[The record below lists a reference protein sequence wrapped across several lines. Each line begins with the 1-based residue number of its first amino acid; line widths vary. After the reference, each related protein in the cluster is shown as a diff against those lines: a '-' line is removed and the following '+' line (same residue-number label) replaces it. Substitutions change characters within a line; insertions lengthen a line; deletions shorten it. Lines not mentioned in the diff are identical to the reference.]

1 MTNLRYLSRF
11 NRSFNG
17 AKINNSSL
25 TPVAQSERIKALDL
39 LRGLA
44 MFGVLWS
51 NLNDWY
57 GYVEPSNAFDNGLF
71 WIQNNLIESRF
82 YTLLCLLFGIGFGI
96 QLLRATDRGMD
107 IKNTYFTRSLTL
119 LVIGI
124 IHAYFIWNA
133 DILSMYALV
142 AFSLILFRKSST
154 RNILIAAILIWFLAP
169 EFVGRALRLV
179 GWNQPFTT
187 SILYSKSSD
196 WILGHGSWLQI
207 EAVRISSIVE
217 WMGRFAL
224 RFYGSILATF
234 LMGLWATKSGYM
246 MRVIEDPKTTRRLL
260 LISVIAAA
268 IGYLSYAYFASLW
281 PPLKIRPTGITDPY
295 FWYPR
300 QLVMRI
306 FDWSTEG
313 TAVAYAAIL
322 ILLLQKFRTSRLFNP
337 LAATGRMA
345 LTTYLTQSVVC
356 TLLFY
361 GYGLGWYDKVSF
373 TGKFVITIIL
383 FACQMVISSWW
394 LKRFRFGPVEWLWR
408 RLSYGRPLRMC
419 VDEKPIV

>member
-1 MTNLRYLSRF
+1 MNNQYL
-11 NRSFNG
+11 
-17 AKINNSSL
+17 A
-25 TPVAQSERIKALDL
+25 PVEANERINSLDL

-57 GYVEPSNAFDNGLF
+57 GYAEPTSALDHGLF

-96 QLLRATDRGMD
+96 QLLRATDKGVD
-107 IKNTYFTRSLTL
+107 IKKIYFQRSFAL

-124 IHAYFIWNA
+124 FHAYLIWNA

-154 RNILIAAILIWFLAP
+154 RNILIAAILLWFLGP
-169 EFVGRALRLV
+169 YFVSRIIYMVGV
-179 GWNQPFTT
+179 GWNQPFNH
-187 SILYSKSSD
+187 SILYSQRSQ
-196 WILGHGSWLQI
+196 WILAHGSWLQI
-207 EAVRISSIVE
+207 EIIRIASYIE

-224 RFYGSILATF
+224 RFYFSILATF
-234 LMGLWATKSGYM
+234 LIGLWAMKSGYLL
-246 MRVIEDPKTTRRLL
+246 RVIENPKTTRRLL
-260 LISVIAAA
+260 LIAIAGIA
-268 IGYLSYAYFASLW
+268 IGYLSDTYFAVLW
-281 PPLKIRPTGITDPY
+281 PQPKVRATGITDPY

-300 QLVMRI
+300 QLVWKI
-306 FDWSTEG
+306 FSCSTDA
-313 TAVAYAAIL
+313 TAIAYAAIL
-322 ILLLQKFRTSRLFNP
+322 LILSQRSRIAHLLKP

-361 GYGLGWYDKVSF
+361 GYGLGWYGKVSF

-383 FACQMVISSWW
+383 FACQMVISNWW
-394 LKRFRFGPVEWLWR
+394 LKRFRFGPV
-408 RLSYGRPLRMC
+408 
-419 VDEKPIV
+419 